1 MPSVNKAILVG
12 NLTRDPE
19 VKYLPS
25 GKAVC
30 NISIATSE
38 SWKDKATGQKQEQ
51 TEFHRVVF
59 YDKLAEIV
67 GEFCKK
73 GAPIY
78 VMGSIHY
85 RKYQDKQT
93 GVEKYVTEIKGTEMQ
108 LLGSR
113 GERAEPAPAQQ
124 PHPSSGYKPDGFED
138 TDLPF

>member
-1 MPSVNKAILVG
+1 MPSVNRAILVG

-19 VKYLPS
+19 VKYMPN

-38 SWKDKATGQKQEQ
+38 QWKDKQTGEKKEQ
-51 TEFHRVVF
+51 AEFHRVVF

-73 GAPIY
+73 GSPVY

-85 RKYQDKQT
+85 RKWQDKDT
-93 GVEKYVTEIKGTEMQ
+93 GQDRYTTEIKGDEMQ
-108 LLGSR
+108 LLG
-113 GERAEPAPAQQ
+113 GKGDRAEPAPAQP
-124 PHPSSGYKPDGFED
+124 PHPANGYRPDGFED
-138 TDLPF
+138 PDLPF

>member
-1 MPSVNKAILVG
+1 MPSVNRVILVG

-19 VKYLPS
+19 VKYMAN

-38 SWKDKATGQKQEQ
+38 QWKDKQTGEKKEQ
-51 TEFHRVVF
+51 AEFHRVVF

-73 GAPIY
+73 GSPVY

-85 RKYQDKQT
+85 RKYQDSKT

-108 LLGSR
+108 LLGGK
-113 GERAEPAPAQQ
+113 GERAEPAPTQQ
-124 PHPSSGYKPDGFED
+124 PHPSSGQKSDEFED
-138 TDLPF
+138 DIPFN

>member
-1 MPSVNKAILVG
+1 MASVNRVILVG

-19 VKYLPS
+19 VSYLAS

-38 SWKDKATGQKQEQ
+38 SWKDKATGERKEQ
-51 TEFHRVVF
+51 AEFHRVVF

-73 GAPIY
+73 GAPLY

-93 GVEKYVTEIKGTEMQ
+93 GADKYVTEIKGTEMQ
-108 LLGSR
+108 LLGAK
-113 GERAEPAPAQQ
+113 GERVEPASKLTAPATADDFQ
-124 PHPSSGYKPDGFED
+124 D
-138 TDLPF
+138 TDIPF

>member
-1 MPSVNKAILVG
+1 MPSVNKAIIVG

-124 PHPSSGYKPDGFED
+124 PHPSSGQKSDDFED
-138 TDLPF
+138 DIPF

>member
-1 MPSVNKAILVG
+1 MPSVNKAIIVG

-19 VKYLPS
+19 VKYMAN

-38 SWKDKATGQKQEQ
+38 QWKDKQTGEKKEQ
-51 TEFHRVVF
+51 AEFHRVVF
-59 YDKLAEIV
+59 YEKLAEIV

-73 GAPIY
+73 GSPVY

-108 LLGSR
+108 LLGNR
-113 GERAEPAPAQQ
+113 GERAEPAPARQAAPAPADDFQ
-124 PHPSSGYKPDGFED
+124 SDAI
-138 TDLPF
+138 PF

>member
-1 MPSVNKAILVG
+1 MPSVNRAILVG

-19 VKYLPS
+19 VKYMAN

-38 SWKDKATGQKQEQ
+38 SWKDKQTGEKKEQ
-51 TEFHRVVF
+51 AEFHRVVF

-73 GAPIY
+73 GSPIY

-85 RKYQDKQT
+85 RKFQDKQT
-93 GVEKYVTEIKGTEMQ
+93 GADKYITEIKGTEMQ
-108 LLGSR
+108 LLGGK
-113 GERAEPAPAQQ
+113 GERAEPAQQ